1 MLRLFPGRSAA
12 LAVASALTLGLA
24 SCSLV
29 VPLDGITGGSA
40 PDGGS
45 ADEGDAAVGD
55 AAADASG
62 SVDASAGESGTDAGV
77 AADGPGPEGALVSD
91 GSSLDARAPDDGSKP
106 DDAAKPDDASKPDA
120 PILGFCASLSP
131 APAFCDDFDEGA
143 ANPAWDQV
151 TGLGGTVAVNAL
163 ESVSAP
169 DSMVSTVDANQS
181 ESSVDLAGYKSLP
194 SKQGVAGTATLDF
207 EIRIDA
213 GDTSSAADA
222 VLGAI
227 QLYDG
232 NELYDL
238 ELEVMYAS
246 ASSYAVSLTE
256 DSPSVP
262 HATGATITLATW
274 THVTLSVVLPAGNGG
289 DTTAT
294 MTIAGTHT
302 LSTTVHVLSGGN
314 PIASPIPEAL
324 VGPTFATPAAGGWTV
339 RYDNVTFD
347 VK

>member
-1 MLRLFPGRSAA
+1 VSPDVTVTEAGADA
-12 LAVASALTLGLA
+12 PVIADGAGVDVVDEAVAAEAG
-24 SCSLV
+24 
-29 VPLDGITGGSA
+29 P
-40 PDGGS
+40 
-45 ADEGDAAVGD
+45 
-55 AAADASG
+55 DAS
-62 SVDASAGESGTDAGV
+62 EKKDAGN
-77 AADGPGPEGALVSD
+77 
-91 GSSLDARAPDDGSKP
+91 
-106 DDAAKPDDASKPDA
+106 DASKSDAATKPDA
-120 PILGFCASLSP
+120 GKSDAGTIGYCASLSP
-131 APAFCDDFDEGA
+131 APDFCDDFDEGA
-143 ANPAWDQV
+143 ANPVWDQV
-151 TGLGGTVAVNAL
+151 TSVGGAVAVDAA

-169 DSMVSTVDANQS
+169 DSMVSTVDADQAEGN
-181 ESSVDLAGYKSLP
+181 VDLAGYKSLT

-232 NELYDL
+232 NDLYDL

-246 ASSYAVSLTE
+246 ASTYAVSLTE
-256 DSPSVP
+256 NSPAVP
-262 HATGATITLATW
+262 HATGATIALATW

-289 DTTAT
+289 ATTAT
-294 MTIAGTHT
+294 MTIASSHT

-314 PIASPIPEAL
+314 PIASPIPEAI